1 MYIKIE
7 PREEE
12 ELKNGLKKRNDFEAK
27 RLSRFLDYPDL
38 TRDKNSPLFEL
49 VRRIKNIERFSDF
62 DEIKIPEI
70 VRADISF
77 DLFNFP
83 ADHPSRSRSD
93 TYYLD
98 NNHILR
104 THT

>member
-1 MYIKIE
+1 MYIEIE

-49 VRRIKNIERFSDF
+49 VRRKPILVLICLISPPT
-62 DEIKIPEI
+62 IPAGAVPTLITLTTTTFCEPTP
-70 VRADISF
+70 R
-77 DLFNFP
+77 
-83 ADHPSRSRSD
+83 
-93 TYYLD
+93 
-98 NNHILR
+98 
-104 THT
+104 